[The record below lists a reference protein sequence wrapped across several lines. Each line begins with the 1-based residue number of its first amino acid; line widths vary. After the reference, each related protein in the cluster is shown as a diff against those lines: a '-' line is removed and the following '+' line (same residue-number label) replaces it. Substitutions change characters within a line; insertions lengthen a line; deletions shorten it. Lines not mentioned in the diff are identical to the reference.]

1 MSEQQNED
9 GVVQLVD
16 AGVPAD
22 QGLSSLGLLMQ
33 LAGNVLAAYA
43 ALMTFTMLFAMRGSG
58 ETLWVFLAL
67 GLSIARSLMQR
78 SAGAELLYGS
88 GQLHED
94 GKQSRMKGMRRYVI
108 FGLAQSAAM
117 AALLSTKF
125 HVPTKIAAGVGVAL
139 ALWPAALGILMQLP
153 RFKRFQ
159 DDLPITEDKGFEG
172 ASILMTVLGTCGL
185 VAAGTFLLF
194 LLDLP
199 GSALTKGPGVLV
211 VLSLGMMCVRSVLHV
226 QAGISGL
233 RETSVD
239 RSVELANRYANFGV
253 ISSFC
258 AGGALLLAAM
268 SSLMGGGD
276 GVVLGLAV
284 VCGLCW
290 MLMTWP
296 MIIRRFFSDRQFADL
311 LAGDGAPIHRRA
323 PDAGI
328 TGLGWLLFAH
338 AMFSGAFVVIELV
351 AADGIGGR
359 GMRQLE
365 ALTLLGGTSGLRSVW
380 WSVGLIVMQAWA
392 GYELVRM
399 SPQSRVI
406 ATLFGIIGTAVT
418 LYINWP
424 FIKMLKSMGGFM
436 GKSEVLQLGPIAM
449 ALIIPVITVVL
460 VNRKIA
466 PTARARF
473 RTKPAPQPP
482 SA

>member
-33 LAGNVLAAYA
+33 LAGNVFAAYA
-43 ALMTFTMLFAMRGSG
+43 GLTAFSLLVLMRGRG
-58 ETLWVFLAL
+58 ETLWVVCVL
-67 GLSIARSLMQR
+67 GLSIARSLIQR
-78 SAGAELLYGS
+78 SAGSELLYGN

-94 GKQSRMKGMRRYVI
+94 GKQSRMKGMRRYVL
-108 FGLAQSAAM
+108 FGLAQSAAVTG
-117 AALLSTKF
+117 LLATKF
-125 HVPTKIAAGVGVAL
+125 HVPSKMALGVCAAL

-159 DDLPITEDKGFEG
+159 NDLPLTEDKGFEG

-185 VAAGTFLLF
+185 LACGSTLLV

-199 GSALTKGPGVLV
+199 GRALTKGPGVLV
-211 VLSLGMMCVRSVLHV
+211 VLSLGMLCVRSVLHV

-239 RSVELANRYANFGV
+239 RSVELSNRYANFGV

-258 AGGALLLAAM
+258 AGGALLLFVM
-268 SSLMGGGD
+268 SSAMGGGD
-276 GVVLGLAV
+276 GIVLGLAV
-284 VCGLCW
+284 VCGVCW
-290 MLMTWP
+290 MLMAWP
-296 MIIRRFFSDRQFADL
+296 MTIRRFFSDRQFADL

-323 PDAGI
+323 PDAGL

-338 AMFSGAFVVIELV
+338 AIFSASFVI
-351 AADGIGGR
+351 IGLLGGDSR
-359 GMRQLE
+359 GMSGLE
-365 ALTLLGGTSGLRSVW
+365 ALTAFGVPSGFRSIW
-380 WSVGLIVMQAWA
+380 WSVGVVVMQGWA
-392 GYELVRM
+392 GYELIRM

-406 ATLFGIIGTAVT
+406 ATLFGVVGTAVT

-424 FIKMLKSMGGFM
+424 MIQALKSIGRFFGNSQAM
-436 GKSEVLQLGPIAM
+436 QIGPIAM
-449 ALIIPVITVVL
+449 ALIIPVVTLVL

-473 RTKPAPQPP
+473 RTKPAAP

>member
-1 MSEQQNED
+1 MSEQNED
-9 GVVQLVD
+9 GVVKLVD

-43 ALMTFTMLFAMRGSG
+43 GLVAFTALFALQGSRGG
-58 ETLWVFLAL
+58 ETMWVFLLL
-67 GLSIARSLMQR
+67 GLSIARSLMHR
-78 SAGAELLYGS
+78 AAGAQMLYGN

-94 GKQSRMKGMRRYVI
+94 GSVERMAGIKRYVM
-108 FGLAQSAAM
+108 FALAQTAIVAGM
-117 AALLSTKF
+117 LFGKF
-125 HVPTKIAAGVGVAL
+125 HVPGKMALSLGAAL
-139 ALWPAALGILMQLP
+139 AAWPVTLLVLMQLP
-153 RFKRFQ
+153 RFKRFRKE
-159 DDLPITEDKGFEG
+159 LPLTEDKGFEG

-185 VAAGTFLLF
+185 VAAGTILLV

-199 GSALTKGPGVLV
+199 GRALSKGPGVLV
-211 VLSLGMMCVRSVLHV
+211 VLSLAMLCVRSFLHV

-239 RSVELANRYANFGV
+239 RSVELANRYANLGV

-258 AGGALLLAAM
+258 AGGALLLFVM
-268 SSLMGGGD
+268 SSA
-276 GVVLGLAV
+276 VSVLGLALISGV
-284 VCGLCW
+284 CW
-290 MLMTWP
+290 MLMAWP

-323 PDAGI
+323 PDAGL

-338 AMFSGAFVVIELV
+338 AIFSGSFVLIEVIGGDAGGGSRQIEAFTMLG
-351 AADGIGGR
+351 GIGD
-359 GMRQLE
+359 M
-365 ALTLLGGTSGLRSVW
+365 RSVW
-380 WSVGLIVMQAWA
+380 WSVGLVIFQGWA
-392 GYELVRM
+392 GFELIRM

-406 ATLFGIIGTAVT
+406 ATLFGIVGTGVT
-418 LYINWP
+418 MYINWP
-424 FIKMLKSMGGFM
+424 LLKALKSIGGM
-436 GKSEVLQLGPIAM
+436 LGNNVALQIGPVAM
-449 ALIIPVITVVL
+449 ALIIPVVTIVL

-473 RTKPAPQPP
+473 RTKPATPQPP

>member
-9 GVVQLVD
+9 GVVRLVD

-43 ALMTFTMLFAMRGSG
+43 ALVAFLALVAMRGRG
-58 ETLWVFLAL
+58 ETLWIFVVL
-67 GLSIARSLMQR
+67 GVSIARSLMQR
-78 SAGAELLYGS
+78 SAGSQLLYGN
-88 GQLHED
+88 GQVHED
-94 GKQSRMKGMRRYVI
+94 GNVDRMAGMRRYVAGAFVQTAVVSALLI
-108 FGLAQSAAM
+108 GKFQVPNKIVLGLA
-117 AALLSTKF
+117 L
-125 HVPTKIAAGVGVAL
+125 AL
-139 ALWPAALGILMQLP
+139 ALWPATLAVLMQLP
-153 RFKRFQ
+153 RFKRFKH
-159 DDLPITEDKGFEG
+159 DVPLTEDKGFEG

-199 GSALTKGPGVLV
+199 GRALTKGPGVLV
-211 VLSLGMMCVRSVLHV
+211 VLSLAMLCVRSVLHV

-258 AGGALLLAAM
+258 GCGALLLFVM
-268 SSLMGGGD
+268 SSAMGRGGD

-284 VCGLCW
+284 IAGACW
-290 MLMTWP
+290 MLMAWP
-296 MIIRRFFSDRQFADL
+296 MIIRRFYSDRQFADL

-323 PDAGI
+323 PDAGL
-328 TGLGWLLFAH
+328 TGLGWLLFAY
-338 AMFSGAFVVIELV
+338 AMFSASFVVIELV
-351 AADGIGGR
+351 GGDGGSR
-359 GMRQLE
+359 GTRGLE
-365 ALTLLGGTSGLRSVW
+365 ALMAFGGPSGMRSIW
-380 WSVGLIVMQAWA
+380 WSVGVVVLQAWA
-392 GYELVRM
+392 GYELIRM
-399 SPQSRVI
+399 SAQSRVI
-406 ATLFGIIGTAVT
+406 ATVFGVVGTAVT

-424 FIKMLKSMGGFM
+424 LLQALKSMGGFL
-436 GKSEVLQLGPIAM
+436 GNSQALQFGPVAM
-449 ALIIPVITVVL
+449 ALILPVITIVL

-473 RTKPAPQPP
+473 RTKPPAP